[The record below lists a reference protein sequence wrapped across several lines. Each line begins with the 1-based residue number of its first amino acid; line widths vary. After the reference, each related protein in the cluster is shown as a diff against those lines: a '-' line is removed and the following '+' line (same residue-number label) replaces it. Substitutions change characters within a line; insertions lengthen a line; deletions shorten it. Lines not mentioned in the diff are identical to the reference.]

1 MEAGAG
7 EEGPCSE
14 TQRPP
19 SPRLGGQYP
28 LLGTVVFLA
37 GAESLPITRSLTKKR
52 GLEDAE
58 DCAWRVEGCGGLSVG
73 MKTTSSPAGFSSGC
87 RNRLSLHSLLGAWI
101 GGSDA
106 SFSRAGPKR
115 PSSLLPCDFHGGDS
129 P

>member
-7 EEGPCSE
+7 EEGPCLE
-14 TQRPP
+14 TRCPP

-28 LLGTVVFLA
+28 LLGAVVFLA
-37 GAESLPITRSLTKKR
+37 GAESLPVTGSLTKER
-52 GLEDAE
+52 RLEDAE
-58 DCAWRVEGCGGLSVG
+58 DRAWRVEGCGGLSVG
-73 MKTTSSPAGFSSGC
+73 VKTTSSPAGFSTGC
-87 RNRLSLHSLLGAWI
+87 RNRLRLHSLLGGGM

-106 SFSRAGPKR
+106 WFSRAGPER